1 MKKIFDEIVILIVQ
15 IMVFYIFPIFAVP
28 TDSMGIIILI
38 VLATFILSLGM
49 GGISKKKIKYYYPII
64 ISLIFVPVTYIYH
77 NEFDILHSL
86 WCLISSYIG
95 VIIGDIIMNRK

>member
-49 GGISKKKIKYYYPII
+49 GGISKKKIDTWK
-64 ISLIFVPVTYIYH
+64 
-77 NEFDILHSL
+77 N
-86 WCLISSYIG
+86 
-95 VIIGDIIMNRK
+95 